1 LEWAKEMNILSEDDE
16 LTLEKNLIWIF
27 ADRRSGTTWLAK
39 ELLSYNTN
47 WMDEPLIGLHL
58 GRYEFSK
65 NRFTRMLEMQ
75 ADRKDYFF
83 SKEQKD
89 TWQFFLRKLIL
100 NRINNQ
106 FDDISKKIII
116 KEPTGS
122 MASDILAQC
131 LPHSKIIILLRD
143 GRDIIDSKIDAES
156 PGGWEIK
163 EKKGFRQEVTRTNRP
178 QYIRKFS
185 ILWNG
190 IIEILLKAY
199 ENHSSELRL
208 LLKYEDLRVNT
219 FEELK
224 KIYQFLEIKIDDKE
238 IQKIVNK
245 FAFENIP
252 ENQKGQGEFKRFAS
266 PGKWRENFN
275 DEEKALINNLIGET
289 LKKLGYLDA

>member
-1 LEWAKEMNILSEDDE
+1 MNILPEDDE

-27 ADRRSGTTWLAK
+27 AARRSGTTWLTK

-58 GRYEFSK
+58 GRHEISK
-65 NRFTRMLEMQ
+65 NGIKRTLEMQ

-83 SKEQKD
+83 SKINKD
-89 TWQFFLRKLIL
+89 IWQFFLRKLIL

-106 FDDISKKIII
+106 FNDISKKIII

-122 MASDILAQC
+122 VASDIISQC
-131 LPHSKIIILLRD
+131 LPNSKIIILLRD

-163 EKKGFRQEVTRTNRP
+163 EKKGLRQEVTSTNR
-178 QYIRKFS
+178 QQRIRMFS
-185 ILWNG
+185 SLWNG
-190 IIEILLKAY
+190 LIEVLLNAY

-208 LLKYEDLRVNT
+208 LLKYEDLRGNT

-224 KIYQFLEIKIDDKE
+224 KIYQFLEVKIDDKE
-238 IQKIVNK
+238 IRKIVNK

-252 ENQKGQGEFKRFAS
+252 KNQKGQGKFKRFAY
-266 PGKWRENFN
+266 PGKWKENFN
-275 DEEKALINNLIGET
+275 DEEKVLLTKLIGEN
-289 LKKLGYLDA
+289 LKKLGYSVS